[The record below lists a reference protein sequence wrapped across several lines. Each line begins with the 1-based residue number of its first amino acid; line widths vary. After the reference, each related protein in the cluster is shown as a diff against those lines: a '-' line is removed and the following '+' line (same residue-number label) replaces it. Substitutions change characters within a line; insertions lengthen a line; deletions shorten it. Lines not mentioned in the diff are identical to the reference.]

1 MSWKLYNKKTK
12 TAAICERP
20 DWTICRD
27 HTVSKGWG
35 LYDYSKDA
43 PNATAYFNTLDEIAE
58 NDAYYENLEGG
69 SVSAEGYAQSAG
81 VEIYDMGKEDLEKEV
96 LGNSIVSIEDK
107 KITLSNGKVLEIE
120 DTGDCCAWFEGDVKA
135 FDFAD
140 NIVTGVEEI
149 KHEGTKD
156 APESWT
162 LRVLSKHKTL
172 AEINIEGDSTSGYYC
187 HSVNLNVKG

>member
-1 MSWKLYNKKTK
+1 MSVKLYHKKTK
-12 TAAICERP
+12 TTATCERS
-20 DWTICRD
+20 DWTVCRD
-27 HTVSKGWG
+27 HSASKGWS
-35 LYDYSKDA
+35 LYPQEGFSSTPK
-43 PNATAYFNTLDEIAE
+43 
-58 NDAYYENLEGG
+58 LEVIDDFEDD
-69 SVSAEGYAQSAG
+69 SVSAEGYEKAAG
-81 VEIYDMGKEDLEKEV
+81 VEIYDMGKDDLEKEV

-120 DTGDCCAWFEGDVKA
+120 DTDDCCAWFTGDIKA

-140 NIVTGVEEI
+140 NVVTGVEEI
-149 KHEGTKD
+149 KHEGTSS
-156 APESWT
+156 APESWA